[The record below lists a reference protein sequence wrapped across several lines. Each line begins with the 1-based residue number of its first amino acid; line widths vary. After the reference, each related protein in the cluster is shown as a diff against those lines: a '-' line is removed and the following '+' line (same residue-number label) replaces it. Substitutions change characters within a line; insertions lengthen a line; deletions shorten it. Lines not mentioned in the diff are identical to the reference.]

1 MTPLEIANEALHK
14 IKQNGITSFP
24 AAGDTSAPK
33 AALACSE
40 FLVPAIN
47 RVLMQYD
54 WRCAEKHQTLTASVT
69 LPIAGYS
76 YCWDL
81 PTDFLKFR
89 ALSDSLGGELT
100 DFRYSGK
107 VIFTNTF
114 PVVLCY
120 TYPILDDFDEIPNHI
135 GEVAALV
142 LAESLAPY
150 LEGERPQNFP
160 SMMRTS
166 LVNAKRIDS
175 TQGPSLNYI
184 DENNITW
191 LRSHGY

>member
-1 MTPLEIANEALHK
+1 
-14 IKQNGITSFP
+14 
-24 AAGDTSAPK
+24 
-33 AALACSE
+33 
-40 FLVPAIN
+40 
-47 RVLMQYD
+47 
-54 WRCAEKHQTLTASVT
+54 
-69 LPIAGYS
+69 
-76 YCWDL
+76 
-81 PTDFLKFR
+81 
-89 ALSDSLGGELT
+89 LSDSLGGELT